1 MQDNVEYRYPH
12 TGLLDDNKMSLGNAE
27 NYRNS
32 ALKGAKKLEETLKSF
47 GVDAKVVNVSVGP
60 AVTRYELQPSP
71 GVKVSKI
78 VSLSDD
84 ISLNLAAS
92 ESE

>member
-1 MQDNVEYRYPH
+1 
-12 TGLLDDNKMSLGNAE
+12 MSLGNAE

-60 AVTRYELQPSP
+60 AVTRYELQPVP
-71 GVKVSKI
+71 G
-78 VSLSDD
+78 
-84 ISLNLAAS
+84 
-92 ESE
+92 